1 MMARPPRPAHIP
13 MLDVPFGQNVSPGP
27 QPAPPPDAAAL
38 LSLVAS
44 ALSACEAAGITVKLK
59 HGAVITRVGYV
70 LTLGDGEWAARTLN
84 WTPFS
89 DQAGSDEDED

>member
-1 MMARPPRPAHIP
+1 MPRKRKYDPAVEAVLSGTWRHTP
-13 MLDVPFGQNVSPGP
+13 EQAEAADAQRLLASV
-27 QPAPPPDAAAL
+27 AAAL
-38 LSLVAS
+38 E
-44 ALSACEAAGITVKLK
+44 ACEAAGITVKLK